1 MISHEECVEVLD
13 TARGA
18 MYLKLRELNKFHDQ
32 YSARDYTYVVDN
44 LKDIALIEERLSTYG
59 HHLRAMGKYTSSSEE
74 APHEVGSK
82 LMTEHQTVKV

>member
-44 LKDIALIEERLSTYG
+44 LKDIALIEERLSAHG
-59 HHLRAMGKYTSSSEE
+59 GKPHAYSEE
-74 APHEVGSK
+74 TPMMGASK
-82 LMTEHQTVKV
+82 LLTEHQTVKV